1 MHELL
6 SRYAQLLIRHGL
18 NVQPGQI
25 VNISAEVCHREF
37 VLLLVEEAYR
47 AGARIVDV
55 ELNDPRVL
63 LTRLNLSSEEDLDFV
78 PAYLG
83 TKYEELVSSESANL
97 KIVGS
102 EFPDI
107 LKEAAPKRVNQIRV
121 SRYKSLKFFYEEGI
135 GKSKVHWTVAAAAT
149 KAWGEKLFPH
159 LKGEAAEKK
168 LWEELFK
175 IVRADSGDCLHL
187 WEVHNRKLHSRAAT
201 LNELQLREIHFLG
214 SGSDLRIELSPLA
227 IFKGGSDT
235 GPRGAEFEPN
245 IPTEEVFTT
254 PDYRK
259 TRGKVRTTRPFF
271 INGVL
276 VENLELEF
284 KDGEICSFTAS
295 HGKETFEEYI
305 CSDPGAKRLGEVA
318 LVGIDSPVYQSGL
331 VFQEIL
337 LDENA
342 ACHIAIGSA
351 YKFCLDGGAVLSPEQ
366 LEDIGCNE
374 SSAHTDMMISDESTD
389 VIGTKADGSTVEL
402 ISKGQWQL

>member
-1 MHELL
+1 MHEPL
-6 SRYAQLLIRHGL
+6 SRYAELLIRHGL

-47 AGARIVDV
+47 AGAKIVDV
-55 ELNDPRVL
+55 ELSDPRTL

-83 TKYEELVSSESANL
+83 SKYEELVTSKSANL

-107 LKEAAPKRVNQIRV
+107 LKEATPKRVNQVRV
-121 SRYKSLKFFYEEGI
+121 SRYKSLKYFYEEGI

-149 KAWGEKLFPH
+149 PAWGEKLFPH

-168 LWEELFK
+168 LWEELLK
-175 IVRADSGDCLHL
+175 IVRADSEDCLDL
-187 WEVHNRKLHSRAAT
+187 WRVHNQKLHSRASA
-201 LNELQLREIHFLG
+201 LNQLQLREIRFLG
-214 SGSDLRIELSPLA
+214 AETDLRVELSPLA

-235 GPRGAEFEPN
+235 GPSGAEFEPN

-254 PDYRK
+254 PDCRK
-259 TRGKVRTTRPFF
+259 TQGKVKTTRPFF

-276 VENLELEF
+276 VENLELYFEN
-284 KDGEICSFTAS
+284 GEIRSFNAS

-305 CSDPGAKRLGEVA
+305 NSDPGAKRLGEVA

-351 YKFCLDGGAVLSPEQ
+351 YKFCLTGGATLSPEQ
-366 LEDIGCNE
+366 LNEIGCNE
-374 SSAHTDMMISDESTD
+374 SSAHTDMMISDESTN
-389 VIGTKADGSTVEL
+389 VIGTKADGSTIEL
-402 ISKGQWQL
+402 ISNGQWNI